1 MTATFLPAHEARA
14 AGICSWCQRKYHAS
28 KQDGGPVVSG
38 TNGIVVPG
46 CARCRRKLRGKEKDD
61 E

>member
-1 MTATFLPAHEARA
+1 MTFIPAHEARA
-14 AGICSWCQRKYHAS
+14 AGICSWCQQQYHAP

-38 TNGIVVPG
+38 TNGIVVPT
-46 CARCRRKLRGKEKDD
+46 CARCRQKLRGTKETDG

>member
-14 AGICSWCQRKYHAS
+14 AGICSWCGRPYRAPT
-28 KQDGGPVVSG
+28 QDG
-38 TNGIVVPG
+38 GIVVPT
-46 CARCRRKLRGKEKDD
+46 CARCRRKLRGAKEADS